1 LEVVRASKRKKS
13 ATTTGGLAQMK
24 HLMNWWL
31 ICGWV
36 ALTPT
41 VFAGSQMDSIT
52 IGYSSFS
59 GAYGPL
65 WIAIED
71 QKRKNRKR
79 KGEIARATMKLK
91 KLNLATLLIGKKVW
105 S

>member
-1 LEVVRASKRKKS
+1 MKR
-13 ATTTGGLAQMK
+13 
-24 HLMNWWL
+24 LMNWWL

-41 VFAGSQMDSIT
+41 VFAASQMDSVT

-65 WIAIED
+65 WIAVEE
-71 QKRKNRKR
+71 Q
-79 KGEIARATMKLK
+79 L
-91 KLNLATLLIGKKVW
+91 GKKHGLELKAIYAGRIRPQQLLASGEVPFL
-105 S
+105 SSPQEQEL